1 MKLHVNSHIVSIHR
15 LGTFLSRAQAKTSD
29 TFFSSNKESVGGYFE
44 KGSSHK
50 IGSGL
55 SLEEEKL
62 LLPEIIDT
70 PADDRDF
77 RKKVSEFF
85 NELSTD
91 VPADTGTSLE
101 IGLLKDNSQPVGKE
115 NMPISI
121 MDFIR
126 YRHALGHPFVT
137 ASKESG
143 EGNMTKRFYIFDKEA
158 LQIKKTQVGAE
169 KDAAMEIFLKVK
181 KDPKQIDQMLTL
193 MGEDI
198 RNYANDKNKDQ
209 RKEDQLR
216 LLLDTKPVDFKK
228 IYDEG
233 DLEIRAWIES
243 MITTGVLKR
252 IGKRVIDPE
261 APVETDN
268 EIGVTMD
275 EAIFW
280 FKDEKNSGTVGT
292 LKARLQEAMLQVPE
306 KEIRKTVV

>member
-1 MKLHVNSHIVSIHR
+1 MKVHVNSHIVSIHR

-29 TFFSSNKESVGGYFE
+29 TFFSSNKESVGAYFE

-55 SLEEEKL
+55 SLDEEKL

-85 NELSTD
+85 NEISTD
-91 VPADTGTSLE
+91 VPADTGQELE
-101 IGLLKDNSQPVGKE
+101 IGLLKDNTLPVSKD

-126 YRHALGHPFVT
+126 YRHAVGHPWTTV
-137 ASKESG
+137 SKEVG
-143 EGNMTKRFYIFDKEA
+143 EGNMTKKFYIFDKEA
-158 LQIKKTQVGAE
+158 LQTRKTETGKE

-181 KDPKQIDQMLTL
+181 REPEQVDQMLTL
-193 MGEDI
+193 LGEDI
-198 RNYANDKNKDQ
+198 RNYAKAKDAPQ

-216 LLLDTKPVDFKK
+216 LLVDTKPKEFKK
-228 IYDEG
+228 IYEEG
-233 DLEIRAWIES
+233 DLEVRSWIES

-252 IGKRVIDPE
+252 TGKRIIDPE
-261 APVETDN
+261 APSEENN
-268 EIGVTMD
+268 ELGVTID

-280 FKDEKNSGTVGT
+280 FKDEKNSSQVAT
-292 LKARLQEAMLQVPE
+292 LKARRQEAMLQVPE
-306 KEIRKTVV
+306 KEIRKTIV